1 MNNEKEY
8 KEVIKKLKKPSKD
21 MGLKQHVELLC
32 RATELAF
39 GVEDDLV
46 EGEIE
51 MIQLEKGEDS
61 FEAKLLRYGI

>member
-1 MNNEKEY
+1 MSREEQY
-8 KEVIKKLKKPSKD
+8 KEIIKKLKKPSKD
-21 MGLKQHVELLC
+21 MGLQQHVELLC
-32 RATELAF
+32 RATELAL

-51 MIQLEKGEDS
+51 MIQLEKDEDS

>member
-1 MNNEKEY
+1 MSREEQY
-8 KEVIKKLKKPSKD
+8 KEIIKKLKKPSKD
-21 MGLKQHVELLC
+21 MGLKQHVDLLC
-32 RATELAF
+32 RAAELAF

-51 MIQLEKGEDS
+51 MIQLDKSEDS